1 MPLYDLVTDPALE
14 APVMILSLSGWVDAA
29 SVGTTAAG
37 YLGEGGDIVAEFDRD
52 ALFDYRSSRPVL
64 RFEDGNLEEVTWPR
78 LTVVRASVG
87 GLDLLTVTGSEPDFR
102 WRALADDLS
111 DLAIRFGVQMLVT
124 LGAVPAAVPHTR
136 EPRVMTTA
144 SDPSL
149 VGPSDEVLAGT
160 LIVPGAAVS
169 ILRERIVEAGV
180 PAVGYWAQVPHY
192 LNTTWYAGAVAL
204 LRRVESRVGV
214 ALDLSDLE
222 AQQAEQDGELE
233 RMLEERPEAKTYV
246 DKLEVISDD
255 ASAQTAFERLG
266 RLGED
271 QPLSPEELPTADEL
285 AAEVEKYLRGE
296 L

>member
-1 MPLYDLVTDPALE
+1 MPLYELVSEPALE

-37 YLGEGGDIVAEFDRD
+37 RLGEGGDIVAEFDRD

-64 RFEDGNLEEVTWPR
+64 RFEDGDLVEVTWPR

-102 WRALADDLS
+102 WRALSDDLS
-111 DLAIRFGVQMLVT
+111 DLAVRFGAQMLIT

-136 EPRVMTTA
+136 DPRVMTTA

-149 VGPSDEVLAGT
+149 LGPSDEVLTGT

-169 ILRERIVEAGV
+169 ILREKIVAAGI

-192 LNTTWYAGAVAL
+192 LNATWYAGAVAL
-204 LRRVESRVGV
+204 LKRVESRIGV

-222 AQQAEQDGELE
+222 AEQAEQDGELE
-233 RMLEERPEAKTYV
+233 RMLDERPEARAYV
-246 DKLEVISDD
+246 DKLEIISDD
-255 ASAQTAFERLG
+255 ASAQIAFERLG
-266 RLGED
+266 RLRED
-271 QPLSPEELPTADEL
+271 QPLSPDELPTADEL